1 MVSNLPP
8 NRGADSKNSQTDGEL
23 PKQVGTFW
31 EVTLSKQCLGH
42 GVGRK
47 SVLSRAQASVTAR
60 RSSLLRLCD
69 LRTCVFLQ
77 LDEGRISSV
86 HGASSVRRCS
96 SLRPLIVQGQ
106 AVIGMEELG
115 ENRTA
120 RLDLFRLFE
129 LPEDI
134 RNCSGKDIHR
144 RAKNGT
150 CARSYFLLAIFSV
163 WDAMD
168 RSFFL
173 LAGNAHN
180 LHR

>member
-1 MVSNLPP
+1 M
-8 NRGADSKNSQTDGEL
+8 G
-23 PKQVGTFW
+23 
-31 EVTLSKQCLGH
+31 
-42 GVGRK
+42 
-47 SVLSRAQASVTAR
+47 
-60 RSSLLRLCD
+60 
-69 LRTCVFLQ
+69 
-77 LDEGRISSV
+77 
-86 HGASSVRRCS
+86 
-96 SLRPLIVQGQ
+96 
-106 AVIGMEELG
+106 ELG

-144 RAKNGT
+144 RAKIGT